1 MKLWSLRSAYNNYE
15 IIVVTA
21 SLGVTRRRSL
31 CRHVLLTA
39 VWLNTTIGGSNKY
52 HLIFERLFIN
62 SCYCRFYVNFLLGNT
77 FIYKNF
83 SRTFDSPQRRGDAIL
98 VVKS

>member
-39 VWLNTTIGGSNKY
+39 VWLNTTIGGSNT
-52 HLIFERLFIN
+52 LALSE
-62 SCYCRFYVNFLLGNT
+62 
-77 FIYKNF
+77 
-83 SRTFDSPQRRGDAIL
+83 
-98 VVKS
+98 

>member
-39 VWLNTTIGGSNKY
+39 VWLNTTIGGSNTPSHAAVR
-52 HLIFERLFIN
+52 HLWLVTLYVFPRMRFEMLHV
-62 SCYCRFYVNFLLGNT
+62 YGHVNT
-77 FIYKNF
+77 
-83 SRTFDSPQRRGDAIL
+83 
-98 VVKS
+98 